1 MRLPFAEDLREFEF
15 AALDATAPK
24 PSSAQLD
31 AAENLIRR
39 MEVGDDWAPE
49 NVKNPALQRL
59 HNCLQARVKE
69 PDAPLDLQ
77 SPENTA
83 LLAKIAA
90 LKQQS
95 KVADAI
101 GKLGKAQ
108 KRLSASPACH
118 RPLVSR
124 PPTQCDFHCSHRLF
138 NDFWTA
144 GFAGAFQF
152 VKNEGKATSKKRSY
166 WGDRNR
172 DGAGTSSG
180 ADGGSKAD
188 DIFALDLGLAGDS
201 QAIKNDPS
209 MPSAFSAASF
219 SSGGGADGTNA
230 DGSGAPKPA
239 LIFRGMVASSGELLS
254 SSLCPEFSKAPPKNF
269 FF

>member
-24 PSSAQLD
+24 PSTAQLD

-59 HNCLQARVKE
+59 HNCLQARVRD

-83 LLAKIAA
+83 LSAKIAA

-101 GKLGKAQ
+101 GKLGKGTKIA
-108 KRLSASPACH
+108 A
-118 RPLVSR
+118 
-124 PPTQCDFHCSHRLF
+124 
-138 NDFWTA
+138 
-144 GFAGAFQF
+144 
-152 VKNEGKATSKKRSY
+152 
-166 WGDRNR
+166 
-172 DGAGTSSG
+172 AGTRHHPL
-180 ADGGSKAD
+180 
-188 DIFALDLGLAGDS
+188 IPRIL
-201 QAIKNDPS
+201 
-209 MPSAFSAASF
+209 SF
-219 SSGGGADGTNA
+219 S
-230 DGSGAPKPA
+230 
-239 LIFRGMVASSGELLS
+239 LF
-254 SSLCPEFSKAPPKNF
+254 SLHV
-269 FF
+269 